1 MGFDLWRFM
10 ASPNQAAGRDQPA
23 GRSSG
28 KSAKGHPNKKG
39 KNRKTARAKNPD
51 AKVPWSLSLAFFV
64 GLLGALA
71 GDGLLLAVA
80 WGYGEP
86 LPVWRNLLIVAHG
99 LAMIVALVLVLNGF
113 GWARLALALLAV
125 AQLSFDATLLTRY
138 FLLLNLVVCVVFFLK
153 PANRYCAAC
162 ATLRHAGQRAVHR

>member
-10 ASPNQAAGRDQPA
+10 ASPNQAAGRDRPA
-23 GRSSG
+23 GRLGG
-28 KSAKGHPNKKG
+28 KSAKGRPKKKG
-39 KNRKTARAKNPD
+39 KNRKSARAKNPD

-64 GLLGALA
+64 GLLGTLA

-113 GWARLALALLAV
+113 GLARAALAVLAF
-125 AQLSFDATLLTRY
+125 AQLTFDATLLTRY
-138 FLLLNLVVCVVFFLK
+138 FLLLNLAVCVVFFLK
-153 PANRYCAAC
+153 PTNRYCAAC
-162 ATLRHAGQRAVHR
+162 ATLRHARRRTAHR